1 MTAERGSDLRC
12 SDLFSR
18 AFDPT
23 LKSLPN
29 PDNTGGFGIFPTPGR
44 RVRARGLQEW
54 RLALV
59 GRVPSRGT
67 RLPFPSNWEIYGP
80 GSLNKSS

>member
-29 PDNTGGFGIFPTPGR
+29 PDNTGGFGIFPTP
-44 RVRARGLQEW
+44 
-54 RLALV
+54 
-59 GRVPSRGT
+59 SRGT
-67 RLPFPSNWEIYGP
+67 RLPFPPEWEICGP
-80 GSLNKSS
+80 GSLNNSP